1 MTYKYSQST
10 ITFIYLISQGRY
22 ESFVYNIY
30 KKQKKIEIKR
40 INEIKK
46 YYSSIN
52 NDENYEKSS
61 NVSMRPNV

>member
-30 KKQKKIEIKR
+30 KKQKKIEVEKKLKR
-40 INEIKK
+40 TKTVYDFGMTIVE
-46 YYSSIN
+46 
-52 NDENYEKSS
+52 D
-61 NVSMRPNV
+61 